1 MFDQIKF
8 CWFLN
13 NYPKRKKPLW
23 STNISNFS
31 QNILIVAGISL
42 ALAHCIQELSLGF
55 ISKDNQIELQTV
67 IQHTVDIATNIIIYM
82 LDLLSGGHN
91 TDTSTTPL

>member
-8 CWFLN
+8 CWFPN

-42 ALAHCIQELSLGF
+42 ALAHCIQELSLGV

-67 IQHTVDIATNIIIYM
+67 IQHTVDITTNIIIYM